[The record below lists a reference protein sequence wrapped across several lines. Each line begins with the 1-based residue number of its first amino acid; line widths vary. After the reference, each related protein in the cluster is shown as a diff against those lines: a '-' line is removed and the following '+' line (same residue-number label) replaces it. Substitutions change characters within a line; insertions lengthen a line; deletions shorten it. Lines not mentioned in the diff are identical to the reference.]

1 MGFYLHV
8 DVKTSLTPTAFNERV
23 LEPLKKALE
32 REGLGRLLEGNAGD
46 VPGESYELALEV
58 SDHQRAREVVEAV
71 LKSVDG

>member
-1 MGFYLHV
+1 VGFFLHI
-8 DVKTSLTPTAFNERV
+8 DVKTSLPPAAFSERV

-32 REGLGRLLEGNAGD
+32 RERVGRLLEGDAGD

-58 SDHQRAREVVEAV
+58 TDHQRARELVEEV

>member
-1 MGFYLHV
+1 MGNYLHIE
-8 DVKTSLTPTAFNERV
+8 VKTSLTPTAFSQQV

-32 REGLGRLLEGNAGD
+32 REGVGRLLEGDAGD

-58 SDHQRAREVVEAV
+58 TDQQRAREVVEAV